1 MTISL
6 EHIQTT
12 LKTLWLDRESFTA
25 FFNSE
30 GAAGESDDVILFR
43 EGADREGIELY
54 GQLLRYGWHE
64 VMSSIYPLCEQILA
78 ADWEATVDDYFKR
91 YPPRHYNLNRLAAR
105 FAEYLQCHEYGQ
117 TEKLPWM
124 AELADFEWLE
134 LEVLEHPGRVPKA
147 SSEPLATVEHFQGWA
162 PVLNPTLCTRAYKYA
177 VMEIADAVERGE
189 SVDDRLSE
197 PKESFVA
204 GFRRRQTNGCNIVSI
219 SELTHLILQK
229 SQQKVSSYA
238 ELASLTIRMCDGMS
252 PEDAALDFIN
262 HVENMHE
269 MSLLVGHNC
278 L

>member
-12 LKTLWLDRESFTA
+12 LKTLWLDRESLA
-25 FFNSE
+25 VFFNTE
-30 GAAGESDDVILFR
+30 GAAGESNDVISFR

-64 VMSSIYPLCEQILA
+64 VMSSIYPLCEHVLA
-78 ADWEATVDDYFKR
+78 AHWETTVDDYFKR

-105 FAEYLQCHEYGQ
+105 FAEYLKCQEYGA
-117 TEKLPWM
+117 TKKVPWI

-134 LEVLEHPGRVPKA
+134 LEVLEHPGVVAKT
-147 SSEPLATVEHFQGWA
+147 SSKPLGAVEHFQGLA

-177 VMEIADAVERGE
+177 VMDIADAVERG
-189 SVDDRLSE
+189 DCIDNLLSE

-204 GFRRRQTNGCNIVSI
+204 GFRRSQTNGCNIVSI
-219 SELTHLILQK
+219 SKLTHLILQNA
-229 SQQKVSSYA
+229 QRQVSSYG
-238 ELASLTIRMCDGMS
+238 ELASLAISMCDGMS

-262 HVENMHE
+262 HIEKMHE
-269 MSLLVGHNC
+269 ISLLVGHHR